1 MTEFAIKIADV
12 TVSVRSRFSFAEDF
26 CKDYVVPAENVD
38 FSVTADP
45 LKVKA
50 ELENATEPVTEEYA
64 ECLCIYREIAEKLP
78 LYNCAV
84 FHGAAISF
92 DDMAYLFT
100 APSGVGKS
108 THIKL
113 WRKYLGQR
121 IGIINGD
128 KPILKLC
135 DDKIEVCST
144 PWAGKEGWQ
153 KNSRASLNAVTFIK
167 RSKVNKISQIDPHNI
182 LPQILN
188 QIYLPQ
194 NEHAA
199 EKTLEIADCLTKNIP
214 FYLLE
219 CDMSEDAVKT
229 AFETL
234 CKQDYKEGNSL

>member
-1 MTEFAIKIADV
+1 MSEFAIKIADV
-12 TVSVRSRFSFAEDF
+12 TVYVRSRFSFAEDF

-45 LKVKA
+45 SKVA
-50 ELENATEPVTEEYA
+50 SELENATEPVTEEYA

-92 DDMAYLFT
+92 DNMAYLFS

-121 IGIINGD
+121 VGIINGD
-128 KPILKLC
+128 KPILKLRNN
-135 DDKIEVCST
+135 KIEVCST

-153 KNSRASLNAVTFIK
+153 KNSRAPLEAVTFIK
-167 RSKVNKISQIDPHNI
+167 RSEVNKITQIDPHNI

-188 QIYLPQ
+188 QIYLPK
-194 NEHAA
+194 NETSA
-199 EKTLEIADCLTKNIP
+199 EKTLEIADYLIENLP

-219 CDMSEDAVKT
+219 CDMSEVAVKT

-234 CKQDYKEGNSL
+234 CKQDYKEGNPL